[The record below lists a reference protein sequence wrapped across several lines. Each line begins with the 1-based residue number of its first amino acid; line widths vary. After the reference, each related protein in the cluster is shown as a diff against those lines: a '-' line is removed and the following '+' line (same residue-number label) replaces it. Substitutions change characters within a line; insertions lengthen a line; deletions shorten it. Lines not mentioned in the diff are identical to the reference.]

1 MPDSLLSSLTAVLMH
16 AMRFG
21 HLECASNC
29 MSHSW
34 WVTGIAQCEMFW
46 SRLAGDLSLLHHHGV
61 ILAQEAVA

>member
-1 MPDSLLSSLTAVLMH
+1 MH